1 MEELVASI
9 FSNRNTLMNEISDVS
24 IQTLVRDEESR
35 LKEKLLNGGWLN
47 DFQGKYIF
55 SRICGSIL
63 KAEQIRVRQA
73 YVDIAL
79 AEKPAILADI
89 SAMFKGM

>member
-1 MEELVASI
+1 W
-9 FSNRNTLMNEISDVS
+9 VS
-24 IQTLVRDEESR
+24 AEESR

-55 SRICGSIL
+55 SRICGEIL
-63 KAEQIRVRQA
+63 KADQIRVRHA

-79 AEKPAILADI
+79 AEKPSVLAEI
-89 SAMFKGM
+89 TEMFKGM